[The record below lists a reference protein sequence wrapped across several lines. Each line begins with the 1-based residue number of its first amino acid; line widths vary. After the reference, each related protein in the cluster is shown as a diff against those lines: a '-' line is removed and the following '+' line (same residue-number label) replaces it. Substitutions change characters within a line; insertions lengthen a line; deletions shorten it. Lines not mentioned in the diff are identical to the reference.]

1 MKLRINENKTE
12 YYLFN
17 AFDQMKAYSE
27 NGETY
32 GYYGYDDAGQRMYKI
47 LLNKSEIYTSR
58 YGGTA
63 LEVEKLSENNFN
75 QKKFNYYFTNR

>member
-1 MKLRINENKTE
+1 MKLRIDRNKTE

-32 GYYGYDDAGQRMYKI
+32 GYYGYDDAGQRTYKAT
-47 LLNKSEIYTSR
+47 LKNFVSRTNALGGKTLEI
-58 YGGTA
+58 
-63 LEVEKLSENNFN
+63 EKMSENNFN
-75 QKKFNYYFTNR
+75 QKKI